1 MKQLVQVLAVMQFL
15 LINLRKVN
23 IKSTKKKKTSM
34 NVGNWSKN
42 DIWSA
47 YNLFHTTYV
56 MQYHK
61 RKRVYFERFTVVA
74 IKKRLS

>member
-34 NVGNWSKN
+34 NVGNWSKM
-42 DIWSA
+42 ISGQR
-47 YNLFHTTYV
+47 TI
-56 MQYHK
+56 
-61 RKRVYFERFTVVA
+61 YFTPPMLCNITRENVF
-74 IKKRLS
+74 ILSVLLLWLSKNV

>member
-1 MKQLVQVLAVMQFL
+1 
-15 LINLRKVN
+15 
-23 IKSTKKKKTSM
+23 M